1 MITRLF
7 VVVLTGFL
15 VTVLSHPARAQDA
28 VEAAQGA
35 RLWSMTCNSCH
46 NARSPLERTDR
57 QWTVIVSHMRTRANL
72 TKSEAEAVKAFLQA
86 SNKQR
91 SQEKGKASSRRGEA
105 PDTSA
110 VSRKQ
115 KQVESIP

>member
-7 VVVLTGFL
+7 VVVLTGLFL
-15 VTVLSHPARAQDA
+15 IVFSHPTRAQETR
-28 VEAAQGA
+28 EAARGA

-86 SNKQR
+86 SNNNTQR
-91 SQEKGKASSRRGEA
+91 SQEKGKASSRTREA

-115 KQVESIP
+115 K

>member
-7 VVVLTGFL
+7 LVVFTGLL
-15 VTVLSHPARAQDA
+15 VTVLSHPTHAQETT
-28 VEAAQGA
+28 EAGRGA

-86 SNKQR
+86 SNEQR
-91 SQEKGKASSRRGEA
+91 SQEQGKASSSTGKA

-110 VSRKQ
+110 VSRQQ
-115 KQVESIP
+115 KQVESTP